1 MAMKNKRLIG
11 WLVGFL
17 VLIGAITGAGL
28 MILMDTSPVI
38 SSPQSSWLVVKIQ
51 PGMSDAPGDE
61 GFAMD
66 PGNIPPLSTELS
78 SAIRHAA
85 TDSKVSE
92 ILLKINGLGV
102 GWAQTTDIRN
112 ALRTFRDSGKS
123 CTAWAD
129 GYDTK
134 TYYLASACDTVAM
147 SPEGITLVTGMNV
160 TNTYYSETLSMLGVS
175 ANFEHVGD
183 FKSAVEP
190 YERSGPSE
198 AAATATNELL
208 DSLYGA
214 IVSGIGQGRGLDDES
229 VRILIDEPPL
239 TALAAL
245 DRGLIDSRIYEIEM
259 LDTVIGDEPTVAMGD
274 YIESLRTSWRT
285 DGNVTV
291 LYADGPIILG
301 SGGVGLFGDNVIGS
315 VSTSRDIKK
324 LAEDDSVD
332 AVVLRV
338 NSPGGSGQASDDIW
352 QAINILKEAKPVV
365 VSMGDY
371 AASGGY
377 YISMNADRI
386 FAETTTVTGSIGVFG
401 GKMNLAGLLAK
412 AGMSQFE
419 FSRGARS
426 DLLSTMEDFD
436 PEDQALFRSFLEHF
450 YEVFITKAANGR
462 GMTKEAVHAVAQGR
476 VWTGSQALEHGLV
489 DELGSLDDAIAAA
502 AELAAIGEN
511 YGIDRLPKRKDFF
524 EQLVE
529 ELGGTG
535 PEEAR
540 LSAAVVP
547 RSLRRPLQTLLLLD
561 RIVADGGVAAM
572 MPGLLEVH

>member
-17 VLIGAITGAGL
+17 VLIGVITGAGL
-28 MILMDTSPVI
+28 MMLMDTAPVI
-38 SSPQSSWLVVKIQ
+38 SRPESSWLVVKVQ
-51 PGMSDAPGDE
+51 PGMGDAPGEE
-61 GFAMD
+61 GFVMD
-66 PGNIPPLSTELS
+66 PESIPPLSTELS

-85 TDSKVSE
+85 TDSKVSNL
-92 ILLKINGLGV
+92 LLKINGLSV

-112 ALRTFRDSGKS
+112 ALRTFRDSGKD

-134 TYYLASACDTVAM
+134 TYYLASVCNTVAM

-160 TNTYYSETLSMLGVS
+160 TTTYYSETLSMLGVS

-183 FKSAVEP
+183 YKSAVEP

-208 DSLYGA
+208 DSLYGS
-214 IVSGIGQGRGLDDES
+214 IISGIADGRGLDEES
-229 VRILIDEPPL
+229 VRILIDDPPM
-239 TALAAL
+239 TALAAM
-245 DRGLIDSRIYEIEM
+245 DRGMVDERIYEIEM
-259 LDTVIGDEPTVAMGD
+259 LDTVIGDEPTLKLSD
-274 YIESLRTSWRT
+274 YIESLRDPWGSN
-285 DGNVTV
+285 GNVAV

-301 SGGVGLFGDNVIGS
+301 RGGVGLFGDNVIGS
-315 VSTSRDIKK
+315 VSTSRQLKK
-324 LAEDDSVD
+324 LAEDNGVD
-332 AVVLRV
+332 AVVLRI

-386 FAETTTVTGSIGVFG
+386 FAEATTVTGSIGVFG
-401 GKMNLAGLLAK
+401 GKMNLAGLLTK

-450 YEVFITKAANGR
+450 YDVFLTKAADGR

-476 VWTGSQALEHGLV
+476 VWTGSQAVEHGLV

-502 AELAAIGEN
+502 AELASIGEN
-511 YGIDRLPKRKDFF
+511 YGVDRLPKRKDFF

-529 ELGGTG
+529 ELGGA
-535 PEEAR
+535 PPDDAR
-540 LSAAVVP
+540 LPAASVP
-547 RSLRRPLQTLLLLD
+547 RSLRHPLQTLLLLD
-561 RIVADGGVAAM
+561 TVLANGGVAAM
-572 MPGLLEVH
+572 MPGLLEVN

>member
-17 VLIGAITGAGL
+17 VLIGVITGAGL
-28 MILMDTSPVI
+28 MMLLDTGPVI
-38 SSPQSSWLVVKIQ
+38 SRSESSWLVVKVEA
-51 PGMSDAPGDE
+51 GMGDAPGDE

-66 PGNIPPLSTELS
+66 PESIPPLSTELS

-85 TDSKVSE
+85 TDPKVSK
-92 ILLKINGLGV
+92 ILLKINGLDV

-112 ALRTFRDSGKS
+112 ALRTFRDSGKH
-123 CTAWAD
+123 CTAWAN

-134 TYYLASACDTVAM
+134 TYYLASVCDTVAM

-160 TNTYYSETLSMLGVS
+160 TTTYYSETLSMLGIS

-183 FKSAVEP
+183 YKSAVEP

-198 AAATATNELL
+198 AAAMATNELL

-214 IVSGIGQGRGLDDES
+214 IISGIADGRGLDDES
-229 VRILIDEPPL
+229 VRILIDDPPL
-239 TALAAL
+239 TALAAV
-245 DRGLIDSRIYEIEM
+245 DRGMIDERIYEIEM
-259 LDTVIGDEPTVAMGD
+259 LDTVIGDEPTLKLSD
-274 YIESLRTSWRT
+274 YIGSLKDPWGSE
-285 DGNVTV
+285 GNVTV

-301 SGGVGLFGDNVIGS
+301 RGGVGLFGDNVIGS
-315 VSTSRDIKK
+315 VTTSRQLKK
-324 LAEDDSVD
+324 LAEDDGVD

-386 FAETTTVTGSIGVFG
+386 FAEATTVTGSIGVFG
-401 GKMNLAGLLAK
+401 GKMNLAGLFAK

-450 YEVFITKAANGR
+450 YDVFITKAAKGR

-476 VWTGSQALEHGLV
+476 VWTGIQALENGLV

-502 AELAAIGEN
+502 AELASIGEN
-511 YGIDRLPKRKDFF
+511 YGVDRLPKRKDFF

-529 ELGGTG
+529 ELGGA
-535 PEEAR
+535 PSDDVR
-540 LSAAVVP
+540 LPAASVP
-547 RSLRRPLQTLLLLD
+547 RSLRHPLQTLLLLD
-561 RIVADGGVAAM
+561 TILADGGVAAM
-572 MPGLLEVH
+572 MPGLLEVN